1 MECFLREKKNLIAYA
16 GGGGGGGGRDR
27 PAWLVNHLSMT

>member
-1 MECFLREKKNLIAYA
+1 MFFEGKKNLIAYA

-27 PAWLVNHLSMT
+27 PAWLVNHLSVT